1 MSEGIFTLPP
11 FLVENIVASLSA
23 GDKADWGHD
32 LLGVPR
38 LWRLSLGKGV
48 KVAVLDSGCDRDHPD
63 LQGAVSVWL
72 DTTNSA
78 TGPGDS
84 CGHGTFCCGVIG
96 ARRNETG
103 VVGVAP
109 ECELLSIK
117 VLGDDGSGSIDQV
130 VRGIDLA
137 LEHRADII
145 SLSLGTSSPHP
156 ELERV
161 CRKAVAQGTIV
172 VASAGNSGPS
182 LDTVLYPAHY
192 DVVISV
198 GAIDISKQIAR
209 FSSRGKR
216 VDVVAPGVQVY
227 SCYPGGRYAYLSGT
241 SMAAPYVSG
250 ILALYLSYRRLHEGP
265 QWKEEVLVLKKRLLE
280 TAVDLGPPGFDFSY
294 GYGLINP
301 ESLFQLKESHE
312 ANEGQANN
320 PTEV

>member
-1 MSEGIFTLPP
+1 MSEGTFRLPP
-11 FLVENIVASLSA
+11 FLVENVVTALA
-23 GDKADWGHD
+23 EGDKADWGHD

-48 KVAVLDSGCDRDHPD
+48 KVAVLDSGCDCDHPD
-63 LQGAVSVWL
+63 LKGAVRVWL
-72 DTTNSA
+72 DATNSA
-78 TGPGDS
+78 SGPRDN
-84 CGHGTFCCGVIG
+84 CGHGTFCCGIIG
-96 ARRNETG
+96 ARKNETG

-130 VRGIDLA
+130 VRGMELA
-137 LEHRADII
+137 LENKADII
-145 SLSLGTSSPHP
+145 SLSLGTPTAHS

-182 LDTVLYPAHY
+182 LDTVLYPACY
-192 DVVISV
+192 DIVISV

-216 VDVVAPGVQVY
+216 VDIVAPGVRVY

-250 ILALYLSYRRLHEGP
+250 ILALYLSYRRLHDGP
-265 QWKEEVLVLKKRLLE
+265 EWKEEVLVLKKRLLE
-280 TAVDLGPPGFDFSY
+280 TATDLGAPGFDFNY

-301 ESLFQLKESHE
+301 ESLFRLSEDNAPSSS
-312 ANEGQANN
+312 
-320 PTEV
+320 